1 MVHPDIAATSPARR
15 TGGRSARVVRTVLD
29 AAFARLAADG
39 LAGFS
44 IADVARDA
52 GVHETSIYRRWST
65 REGLAQAA
73 CLDRAGRDI
82 TLPDT
87 GAFDTDL
94 QMLAEGAVL
103 FVASPAGR
111 LLLQLGLQA
120 AAGGSDPR
128 PAYWRERMAALAPV
142 FDRAIARGEV
152 RDRVHA
158 QRCLEAAIAPIY
170 LRALVSGEQL
180 CDWPLARFAAAVPR
194 VAAVLVDDEPDTR
207 PKDVSPIAGR

>member
-1 MVHPDIAATSPARR
+1 M
-15 TGGRSARVVRTVLD
+15 LD
-29 AAFARLAADG
+29 AAFARLAAGG
-39 LAGFS
+39 LAGLS

-52 GVHETSIYRRWST
+52 GVHETSIYRRWGT
-65 REGLAQAA
+65 RERLAQAA
-73 CLDRAGRDI
+73 CLDRAERDI
-82 TLPDT
+82 ALPDT

-94 QMLAEGAVL
+94 QVLAEGAAL
-103 FVASPAGR
+103 FVVSPAGR

-120 AAGGSDPR
+120 AAGGSDRR

-170 LRALVSGEQL
+170 LRALVSGERL
-180 CDWPLARFAAAVPR
+180 RDWPLARFASAVPR
-194 VAAVLVDDEPDTR
+194 LAAVLADDEPDTWPENVGPSAR
-207 PKDVSPIAGR
+207 R